1 MKMVKTLLLGTAAG
15 FVAVAGA
22 QAADMPVKAAVAY
35 VKICNLYGDGFYYLP
50 GTNIC
55 VKIGGY
61 VRAEMTY
68 LEGSF
73 PTNGP
78 FQSGNLNSVTAAIS
92 NTGSNAW
99 QNRFDG
105 QDWTFI
111 SRAYISMDTREQT
124 EYGVLRTYVNIGVNF
139 TSPATN
145 PAGVFN
151 GNRAFIQFA
160 GWTVGLAQS
169 FYDFYCIPCSQII
182 GNTPASDTG
191 DGGWKVWAYSVI
203 LGNGITATVSAEEPR
218 RIGIINT
225 NASANPFTFTG
236 AAVASNDITG
246 TAGADTV
253 KIRFPDLVANLRIDQ
268 ALYSAQVMFAA
279 HDASAAYYYS
289 NTAVGALGNAALGGV
304 ACPPGTLG
312 TAASFSGSEICGHPA
327 DKLGYAAGAG
337 FRINLPNTS
346 GSYFQIQY
354 NYTMGAAKYA
364 DQTQTGHWGYI
375 TGGTVGFGWM
385 TDGIVNNATGTVDV
399 TRVQGIN
406 AAFDYHNWLG
416 GKLWSSIY
424 GHWLNVSYD
433 GIASASICATQ
444 AFYGI
449 AGGAGTAAGITAPSN
464 CANTFSVWGIGSRWQ
479 YNFTPAFYVGFDTLY
494 QKLMTADNGGTVALT
509 TTNVAV
515 PATLYQVAN
524 QSQWQF
530 RFRLH
535 RDILP

>member
-1 MKMVKTLLLGTAAG
+1 MKMAKTLLLGTAAG

-68 LEGSF
+68 LEGAF

-78 FQSGNLNSVTAAIS
+78 FQGGNFNSVSTIPS
-92 NTGSNAW
+92 NTGSNAA
-99 QNRFDG
+99 NDRYDG
-105 QDWTFI
+105 ADWTFV

-139 TSPATN
+139 TSPASN
-145 PAGVFN
+145 PAGTFN

-218 RIGIINT
+218 RVGIVNT
-225 NASANPFTFTG
+225 NASANPFVFTG
-236 AAVASNDITG
+236 AATASNVVTT

-253 KIRFPDLVANLRIDQ
+253 KIRFPDMVANLRIDQ

-289 NTAVGALGNAALGGV
+289 GANNLLGGV

-312 TAASFSGSEICGHPA
+312 TAATTIGSEVCGHPA

-364 DQTQTGHWGYI
+364 DNTQTGYFGYVQ
-375 TGGTVGFGWM
+375 GGTAGFGFL
-385 TDGIVNNATGTVDV
+385 TDGIVNNVTGTVDV
-399 TRVQGIN
+399 TKVQGLN
-406 AAFDYHNWLG
+406 AAFDYHNMMG
-416 GKLWSSIY
+416 GKLWASLY

-433 GIASASICATQ
+433 GLANNSICAVQNVYNNTVL
-444 AFYGI
+444 A
-449 AGGAGTAAGITAPSN
+449 ATAASVFNPSN
-464 CANTFSVWGIGSRWQ
+464 CANSFSIWGIGSRWQ
-479 YNFTPAFYVGFDTLY
+479 YNFTPAMYIGFDTLF
-494 QKLMTADNGGTVALT
+494 QKLNTADNGGTIVYQST
-509 TTNVAV
+509 TAAPSTV
-515 PATLYQVAN
+515 YQVAN

-530 RFRLH
+530 RLRLH

>member
-68 LEGSF
+68 KEGSF

-78 FQSGNLNSVTAAIS
+78 FQPGNFNGATASVS
-92 NTGSNAW
+92 NTGANGF
-99 QNRFDG
+99 QDRYDG
-105 QDWTFI
+105 ADWTFV

-145 PAGVFN
+145 PAGTFN

-218 RIGIINT
+218 RIGIVNT
-225 NASANPFTFTG
+225 NASANPFTLIG
-236 AAVASNDITG
+236 AATASNTANPA
-246 TAGADTV
+246 AGADTV
-253 KIRFPDLVANLRIDQ
+253 KIRFPDIVANLRIDQ
-268 ALYSAQVMFAA
+268 ALYSAQIMFAA

-289 NTAVGALGNAALGGV
+289 GAPALLGGV
-304 ACPPGTLG
+304 NCPVAGLG
-312 TAASFSGSEICGHPA
+312 TPASTAGSEICGHPA

-354 NYTMGAAKYA
+354 NYTQGAAKYA
-364 DQTQTGHWGYI
+364 DQTQTSYFGMA
-375 TGGTVGFGWM
+375 TGGTMGFGFI

-399 TRVQGIN
+399 TRVQGVN

-416 GKLWSSIY
+416 GKLWSSLY

-433 GIASASICATQ
+433 GVANASICAVQ
-444 AFYGI
+444 GFYSNLPGLGAGS
-449 AGGAGTAAGITAPSN
+449 AGGLALPSN
-464 CANTFSVWGIGSRWQ
+464 CANSFSLWGIGSRWQ
-479 YNFTPAFYVGFDTLY
+479 YNFTPAFYVGFDVLY
-494 QKLMTADNGGTVALT
+494 QKLMTADNGGIITYT
-509 TTNVAV
+509 TTNTAL
-515 PATLYQVAN
+515 PATIYQVAN
-524 QSQWQF
+524 QDQWQF
-530 RFRLH
+530 RLRMH